1 MFYLNLRLGREKTR
15 GYKPPTSLTALRSF
29 GFHLMRQ
36 QSFKKHPDF
45 CSFIWNCAPPPP
57 PSSSYM
63 WSPPVF
69 PSMTEQS
76 PDRSDGGKVWIS
88 EVDCHHRGPPGKK
101 TNRLQR
107 SWDEDPP
114 VLHPQNTDKHLR
126 RHTKALNA
134 AFRTISCSFLIRL
147 NWILLWRRM
156 WKAGIWFSLFSFSI
170 YVIFF
175 ISEQIF
181 SWLIIY
187 FISILCVISS
197 SFTNTPTINI

>member
-36 QSFKKHPDF
+36 QSFKKHRDF

-57 PSSSYM
+57 PSSYM

-175 ISEQIF
+175 
-181 SWLIIY
+181 Y
-187 FISILCVISS
+187 FRADI
-197 SFTNTPTINI
+197 

>member
-29 GFHLMRQ
+29 GFHLMRK

-45 CSFIWNCAPPPP
+45 CSFIWNCALPP

-175 ISEQIF
+175 LFQSRYLADL
-181 SWLIIY
+181 S
-187 FISILCVISS
+187 SILSQFYVLYHQVS
-197 SFTNTPTINI
+197 PTHQL

>member
-57 PSSSYM
+57 PSSYM

-126 RHTKALNA
+126 WHTKALNA

-175 ISEQIF
+175 LFQSRYLVDL
-181 SWLIIY
+181 S
-187 FISILCVISS
+187 SILSQFYVLYQVS
-197 SFTNTPTINI
+197 PTHQL

>member
-57 PSSSYM
+57 PSSYM

-126 RHTKALNA
+126 WHTKALNA

-175 ISEQIF
+175 LFQSRYLADL
-181 SWLIIY
+181 S
-187 FISILCVISS
+187 SILSQFYVLYHQVS
-197 SFTNTPTINI
+197 PTHQL

>member
-29 GFHLMRQ
+29 GFHLMRK

-45 CSFIWNCAPPPP
+45 CSFIWNCALPP

-63 WSPPVF
+63 WSPPVL
-69 PSMTEQS
+69 PSMTEQN

-101 TNRLQR
+101 SNRLQR

-175 ISEQIF
+175 LFQSRYLADL
-181 SWLIIY
+181 S
-187 FISILCVISS
+187 SILSQFYVLYHQVS
-197 SFTNTPTINI
+197 PTHQL

>member
-36 QSFKKHPDF
+36 QSFKKHRDF

-57 PSSSYM
+57 PSSYM
-63 WSPPVF
+63 WSPPVL

-101 TNRLQR
+101 SNRLQR

-175 ISEQIF
+175 LFQSRYLADL
-181 SWLIIY
+181 S
-187 FISILCVISS
+187 SILSQFYVLYHQVS
-197 SFTNTPTINI
+197 PTHQL

>member
-29 GFHLMRQ
+29 GFHLMRK

-45 CSFIWNCAPPPP
+45 CSFIWNCALPP

-63 WSPPVF
+63 WSPPVL
-69 PSMTEQS
+69 PSMTEQN

-175 ISEQIF
+175 LFQSRYLADL
-181 SWLIIY
+181 S
-187 FISILCVISS
+187 SILSQFYVLYHQVS
-197 SFTNTPTINI
+197 PTHQL

>member
-36 QSFKKHPDF
+36 QSFKKHPNF
-45 CSFIWNCAPPPP
+45 CSFIWNCALPP

-63 WSPPVF
+63 WSPPVL

-175 ISEQIF
+175 
-181 SWLIIY
+181 Y
-187 FISILCVISS
+187 FRADI
-197 SFTNTPTINI
+197 

>member
-29 GFHLMRQ
+29 GFHLMRK

-57 PSSSYM
+57 SSYM
-63 WSPPVF
+63 WSPPVL
-69 PSMTEQS
+69 PSMTEQN

-175 ISEQIF
+175 LFQSRYLADL
-181 SWLIIY
+181 S
-187 FISILCVISS
+187 SILSQFYVLYHQVS
-197 SFTNTPTINI
+197 PTHQL

>member
-45 CSFIWNCAPPPP
+45 CSFIWNCALPP

-63 WSPPVF
+63 WSPPVL

-175 ISEQIF
+175 LFQSRYLADL
-181 SWLIIY
+181 S
-187 FISILCVISS
+187 SILSQFYVLYHQVS
-197 SFTNTPTINI
+197 PTHQL

>member
-63 WSPPVF
+63 WSPPVL

-126 RHTKALNA
+126 WHTKALNA

-175 ISEQIF
+175 
-181 SWLIIY
+181 Y
-187 FISILCVISS
+187 FRADI
-197 SFTNTPTINI
+197 

>member
-36 QSFKKHPDF
+36 QSFKKHPNF
-45 CSFIWNCAPPPP
+45 CSFIWNCALPP

-63 WSPPVF
+63 WSPPVL

-175 ISEQIF
+175 LFQSRYLADL
-181 SWLIIY
+181 S
-187 FISILCVISS
+187 SILSQFYVLYHQVS
-197 SFTNTPTINI
+197 PTHQL

>member
-29 GFHLMRQ
+29 GFHLMRK

-45 CSFIWNCAPPPP
+45 CSFIWNCALPP

-63 WSPPVF
+63 WSPPVL
-69 PSMTEQS
+69 PSMTEQN

-126 RHTKALNA
+126 WHTKALNA

-175 ISEQIF
+175 LFQSRYLADL
-181 SWLIIY
+181 S
-187 FISILCVISS
+187 SILSQFYVLYHQVS
-197 SFTNTPTINI
+197 PTHQL

>member
-29 GFHLMRQ
+29 GFHLMRK

-57 PSSSYM
+57 SSYM

-175 ISEQIF
+175 
-181 SWLIIY
+181 Y
-187 FISILCVISS
+187 FRADI
-197 SFTNTPTINI
+197 

>member
-29 GFHLMRQ
+29 GFHLMRK

-57 PSSSYM
+57 PSSYM

-175 ISEQIF
+175 LFQSRYLADL
-181 SWLIIY
+181 S
-187 FISILCVISS
+187 SILSQFYVLYHQVS
-197 SFTNTPTINI
+197 PTHQL

>member
-15 GYKPPTSLTALRSF
+15 GYKPSTSLTALRSF
-29 GFHLMRQ
+29 GFHLMRK

-57 PSSSYM
+57 PSSYM
-63 WSPPVF
+63 WSPPVL

-88 EVDCHHRGPPGKK
+88 EDDCHHRGPPGKK

-175 ISEQIF
+175 LFQSRYLADL
-181 SWLIIY
+181 S
-187 FISILCVISS
+187 SILSQFYVLYHQVS
-197 SFTNTPTINI
+197 PTHQL

>member
-29 GFHLMRQ
+29 GFHLMRK

-57 PSSSYM
+57 PSSYM

-126 RHTKALNA
+126 WHTKALNA

-175 ISEQIF
+175 LFQSRYLADL
-181 SWLIIY
+181 S
-187 FISILCVISS
+187 SILSQFYVLYHQVS
-197 SFTNTPTINI
+197 PTHQL

>member
-29 GFHLMRQ
+29 GFHLMRK

-45 CSFIWNCAPPPP
+45 CSFIWNCALPP

-63 WSPPVF
+63 WSPPVL

-175 ISEQIF
+175 LFQSRYLADL
-181 SWLIIY
+181 S
-187 FISILCVISS
+187 SILSQFYVLYHQVS
-197 SFTNTPTINI
+197 PTHQL